1 METSIPTPPRGSV
14 GPRSPMACRIVALE
28 PGATD
33 AWAYA
38 RRSTVAALASFW
50 ANRLGRVY
58 VTRKDR
64 HLIRVYRLA

>member
-1 METSIPTPPRGSV
+1 MESTLKAPPRGNA
-14 GPRSPMACRIVALE
+14 GPRSDIARRIVALA
-28 PGATD
+28 PGTTD

-50 ANRLGRVY
+50 AARLGRTY

>member
-1 METSIPTPPRGSV
+1 MQETIPTPPRGSV
-14 GPRSPMACRIVALE
+14 GPRSEIARRIVALE
-28 PGATD
+28 PGGSD
-33 AWAYA
+33 AWLYA

-50 ANRLGRVY
+50 ADRLARVY